1 MAQEQIAD
9 KNTYLVVPFEEK
21 DEAVK
26 AAGKL
31 PDGSNAITFDGDNK
45 LWYAKPGA
53 DLSKVSQWAPDPAK
67 ANSTSAENDPQVEFA
82 RTLEAEGF
90 VLDGLPEMDGR
101 RHRVKTQ
108 DDKRGQRTG
117 VYVGYPM
124 ESRPA
129 GIKITGFMKIR

>member
-67 ANSTSAENDPQVEFA
+67 ANSTSAENDP
-82 RTLEAEGF
+82 RWS
-90 VLDGLPEMDGR
+90 LPGPLRPKVSCSMASR
-101 RHRVKTQ
+101 KW
-108 DDKRGQRTG
+108 TG
-117 VYVGYPM
+117 
-124 ESRPA
+124 A
-129 GIKITGFMKIR
+129 GIG